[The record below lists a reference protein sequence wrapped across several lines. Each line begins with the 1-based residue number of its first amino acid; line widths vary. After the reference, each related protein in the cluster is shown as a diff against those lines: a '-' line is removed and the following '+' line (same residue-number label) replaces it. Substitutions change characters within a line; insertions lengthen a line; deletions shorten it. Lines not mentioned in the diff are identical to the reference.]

1 MIKVTNLNFG
11 YFDTEVFKGFSIEV
25 EEGENLALLGPNG
38 SGKTTLIKILSK
50 ILAPKSGNVLIEN
63 RDINSYSYAELSRVV
78 ASVPQIHRPTFQY
91 TVFDVVLAGRN
102 PHLTSIAPS
111 KQDEEIVLSILEELN
126 ISKLAD
132 RPYTDISGGELRL
145 VLIARALAQEAKII
159 LLDESKSDISCNF
172 KNKNLILNKVLE
184 LREKKNITFIITLH
198 DPNEAFQVADR
209 VLLLKKGEV
218 VALGKTDDVLTPEN
232 LKYVYDIDVEKVT
245 YDGKVFIFA
254 K

>member
-1 MIKVTNLNFG
+1 MINVSNLDFG

-25 EEGENLALLGPNG
+25 EEGETVALLGPNG

-50 ILAPKSGNVLIEN
+50 VLAPKGGSVLIEN
-63 RDINSYSYAELSRVV
+63 RDINSYSYAELSKFV
-78 ASVPQIHRPTFQY
+78 ASVPQIHRPTFEY

-102 PHLTSIAPS
+102 PHLTSITPS
-111 KQDEEIVLSILEELN
+111 KKDEEIVLSILEELN
-126 ISKLAD
+126 IYNLAD

-159 LLDESKSDISCNF
+159 LLDEPTAFLDF

-198 DPNEAFQVADR
+198 DPNEAIQVADR

-218 VALGKTDDVLTPEN
+218 VALGKTNDVLTPEN

>member
-159 LLDESKSDISCNF
+159 LLDEPTAFLDF

-209 VLLLKKGEV
+209 VLLLKKV
-218 VALGKTDDVLTPEN
+218 KWLPL
-232 LKYVYDIDVEKVT
+232 EKQT
-245 YDGKVFIFA
+245 MC
-254 K
+254 

>member
-1 MIKVTNLNFG
+1 MIKVANLNFG

-159 LLDESKSDISCNF
+159 LLDEPTAFLDF

>member
-25 EEGENLALLGPNG
+25 EEGEILALLGPNG

-159 LLDESKSDISCNF
+159 LLDEPTAFLDF

>member
-159 LLDESKSDISCNF
+159 LLDEPTAFLDF

>member
-1 MIKVTNLNFG
+1 MIRVSNLNFG

-25 EEGENLALLGPNG
+25 EEGEILALLGPNG

-50 ILAPKSGNVLIEN
+50 ILAPKSGSVLIEN
-63 RDINSYSYAELSRVV
+63 RDINSYSYAELSKVV
-78 ASVPQIHRPTFQY
+78 ASVPQIHRPTFEY

-102 PHLTSIAPS
+102 PHLSSVAPS
-111 KQDEEIVLSILEELN
+111 KRDEEIVISILEELN
-126 ISKLAD
+126 ILSLAD

-159 LLDESKSDISCNF
+159 LLDEPTAFLDF

-198 DPNEAFQVADR
+198 DPNEAIQVADR

-218 VALGKTDDVLTPEN
+218 VSLGKTGEVLTPQN

>member
-102 PHLTSIAPS
+102 PHLTSISPS

-159 LLDESKSDISCNF
+159 LLDEPTAFLDF

>member
-159 LLDESKSDISCNF
+159 LLDETNSIYLISKI
-172 KNKNLILNKVLE
+172 
-184 LREKKNITFIITLH
+184 
-198 DPNEAFQVADR
+198 
-209 VLLLKKGEV
+209 
-218 VALGKTDDVLTPEN
+218 KTS
-232 LKYVYDIDVEKVT
+232 
-245 YDGKVFIFA
+245 F
-254 K
+254 

>member
-159 LLDESKSDISCNF
+159 LLDEPTAFLDF

-218 VALGKTDDVLTPEN
+218 VALGKTEDVLTPEN